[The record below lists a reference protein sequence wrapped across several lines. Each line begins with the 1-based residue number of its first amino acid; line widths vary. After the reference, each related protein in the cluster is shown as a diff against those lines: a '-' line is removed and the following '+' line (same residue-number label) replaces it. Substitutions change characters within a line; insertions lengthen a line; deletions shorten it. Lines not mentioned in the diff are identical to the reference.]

1 MVVKKLDYIEDNAN
15 AYKKSSNIFIG
26 ATFAVMIVIIMV
38 GMIFG

>member
-1 MVVKKLDYIEDNAN
+1 MVVKKLDYIDDKTQE
-15 AYKKSSNIFIG
+15 YKKSSNVFIG